1 MTAKEF
7 PNDTTII
14 QVGEPVEYISL
25 ISKGSLLVTL
35 PTGEM
40 TLKIGDAVG
49 VHDVCQGVHTCSY
62 KTLED
67 TTLLQYPC
75 SGPDDLLQLLRESSE
90 LSVLYINSMTKQIC
104 EVMDMYVLSSF
115 FSDNLYRYLHDSYM
129 DYKEMCQKLSQ
140 PVHVMDKLEQLDPLI
155 PPDAIHEWESKYYES
170 FRSLDNQTKNL
181 IFQNNPAI
189 ECGYLCKISEDLH
202 KIYRSSE
209 IICEYNTN
217 LSALLLNSQKLDL
230 FGLLTDLYV
239 VASKSPSDYLAL
251 DATISRLAIQ
261 LEGNPNVD
269 VAYYNKRMNE
279 YKEKMSAAKVNQAA
293 SAALLEDQSDSLQKS
308 AALSSLSGSLD
319 MILNYSGCA
328 QETAELF
335 REKIIAWKHM
345 VDKNAD
351 DDKARKLRLEIA
363 KLFNEIYI
371 NVFEISCADQNL
383 PAVIKMFLNF
393 GYMDESLA
401 GFEQSCYLYSIIHD
415 YHGDAT
421 KGIYTFH
428 EWLMMIYRG
437 EKEPSRNEFDV
448 DYTAYIHEMKM
459 TGQITLELEQRLLKD
474 NVQKCLYELHN
485 MFPVVNKVTFGRIS
499 TFCPVL
505 CDQNLLKSPEYCLLS
520 PAKITECIDHIRNVD
535 FNAFY
540 KETIYSNPS
549 ISINKEMIHTEV
561 LPDIIL
567 TPNVGNRG
575 IMWQEIEGK
584 KRSTPARFILPV
596 LCLVDLDVLLMRL
609 IAEYRWEMCKRIQGS
624 RWNDVS
630 DPSLTSL
637 YCDYAQFY
645 KKNNDLSTQ
654 AKEQIK
660 ANLLKAKNN
669 FREMFVRDYLV
680 WVLYESGGSPR
691 LNKVVRGILFEFCPF
706 PLNTRSKLAT
716 NPLFAD
722 MITKYDRRQSQA
734 KNRLDLL
741 FKKLNSASF
750 SIPIELERERNYLDK

>member
-25 ISKGSLLVTL
+25 ISKGSVLLTL
-35 PTGEM
+35 PSGEM
-40 TLKIGDAVG
+40 TLKIGDAIG
-49 VHDVCQGVHTCSY
+49 VHDICQGQHACSY
-62 KTLED
+62 TTLED

-75 SGPDDLLQLLRESSE
+75 SNPEDLLALLRENSE
-90 LSVLYINSMTKQIC
+90 LSVLYINSMTRQIC

-115 FSDNLYRYLHDSYM
+115 FADNLYRYLHDSYL
-129 DYKEMCQKLSQ
+129 DYKDMCQKLSQ
-140 PVHVMDKLEQLDPLI
+140 PVNVMDKLEQLNPLV
-155 PPDAIHEWESKYYES
+155 PPDAIQEWESKYYES

-181 IFQNNPAI
+181 IFQNNPTI
-189 ECGYLCKISEDLH
+189 GCGYLCKISEDLH
-202 KIYRSSE
+202 KIYHASE
-209 IICEYNTN
+209 TISAYTTN
-217 LSALLLNSQKLDL
+217 LSSLLLNSQKLDL
-230 FGLLTDLYV
+230 FGLLTDLYI
-239 VASKSPSDYLAL
+239 VASKSPSEYLAL
-251 DATISRLAIQ
+251 DATISRLSIQ
-261 LEGNPNVD
+261 LEGNPNID
-269 VAYYNKRMNE
+269 IAYYNKRMNE
-279 YKEKMSAAKVNQAA
+279 YKEKMSATKVNIAA
-293 SAALLEDQSDSLQKS
+293 TAALMEDKTDSLQKS

-328 QETAELF
+328 PETAERF
-335 REKIIAWKHM
+335 RENIIAWKHLA
-345 VDKNAD
+345 DKNSD
-351 DDKARKLRLEIA
+351 DEKARKLRLEIT

-371 NVFEISCADQNL
+371 NVFEISCVDQNL

-393 GYMDESLA
+393 GYMDEVLA
-401 GFEQSCYLYSIIHD
+401 GFEQSCYLYSIIQD
-415 YHGDAT
+415 YHGDAA
-421 KGIYTFH
+421 KGVYTFY
-428 EWLMMIYRG
+428 EWLMMIYHG

-448 DYTAYIHEMKM
+448 DYTAYIHEMKVS
-459 TGQITLELEQRLLKD
+459 GQITAELEQRLLKD

-505 CDQNLLKSPEYCLLS
+505 CDQNLLKTPEYCLVT
-520 PAKITECIDHIRNVD
+520 PDKISECIDHIREVDYNV
-535 FNAFY
+535 FY

-549 ISINKEMIHTEV
+549 ISINKEMVHTEV

-584 KRSTPARFILPV
+584 KRSTPARFILPA
-596 LCLVDLDVLLMRL
+596 LCLVDLDVLFMRL
-609 IAEYRWEMCKRIQGS
+609 TAEYRWEMCKRIQGS

-654 AKEQIK
+654 AKEQVK

-680 WVLYESGGSPR
+680 WILYESSGSPR
-691 LNKVVRGILFEFCPF
+691 LNKVVRGILFDFCPF
-706 PLNTRSKLAT
+706 SLTIRNQLST
-716 NPLFAD
+716 NPLFSDA
-722 MITKYDRRQSQA
+722 IVRYDRRQAQA
-734 KNRLDLL
+734 KNRLELL
-741 FKKLNSASF
+741 FKKLTSASLQ
-750 SIPIELERERNYLDK
+750 IPSELSRERNYLEK

>member
-25 ISKGSLLVTL
+25 ISKGSLLLTL

-189 ECGYLCKISEDLH
+189 GCGYLCKISEDLH

-293 SAALLEDQSDSLQKS
+293 SAALLEDQTDSLQKS

-448 DYTAYIHEMKM
+448 DYTAYIHEMKV

-540 KETIYSNPS
+540 KETIYSNPAV
-549 ISINKEMIHTEV
+549 SINKEIVHTEV

-584 KRSTPARFILPV
+584 KRSTPARFILPI

-609 IAEYRWEMCKRIQGS
+609 TAEYRWEMCKRIQGS

-680 WVLYESGGSPR
+680 WVLYESSGSPR

-706 PLNTRSKLAT
+706 PLNTRSQLAT
-716 NPLFAD
+716 NPLFSD

>member
-706 PLNTRSKLAT
+706 PSNTRNQLAT
-716 NPLFAD
+716 NPLFSD
-722 MITKYDRRQSQA
+722 MITRYDRRQSQA

-750 SIPIELERERNYLDK
+750 PIPIELERERSYLDK